1 MNCARIHYSLHIIQ
15 SIVVPTASEATRI
28 VIKYQLCQPV
38 CKTNS
43 CVFNCKLNKKQ
54 KSRKFM
60 TLVKKVHFLWLFIAI
75 KKLEFS

>member
-43 CVFNCKLNKKQ
+43 CVFNCKLNKKTEIQ
-54 KSRKFM
+54 KVYDFGQKGPLFM
-60 TLVKKVHFLWLFIAI
+60 AFYSPKT
-75 KKLEFS
+75 